1 MPKDKDKKTDP
12 GEEFSLDAIL
22 AEFGSG
28 ASTPAAPAEGG
39 PRPTQKPAEE
49 GEKPAQKPAKAE
61 KKPAQRAEKSTRK
74 PAQPPQKA
82 GKAPPAEDWED
93 DEDTIPFPVQKKKG
107 EAKPAQR
114 GQKTPPSRASQT
126 AGAQPLQPKAPPKPP
141 EKAPKRAPEKPLKE
155 TPRQAPKAPEKE
167 PVVTSPKAPKV
178 VPMTPRREPPQ
189 AEAGEGKVLEFPA
202 AEPESPLAAG
212 IEKLNKMADDFAGH
226 MYEEEGAEMDPQ
238 VRRVERLVPG
248 VDREEAPAPVRAR
261 RPRRQERPAPDL
273 PPDQLAKK
281 YTKGLSSARIRVNLA
296 FGVLCLLLYLT
307 LAESFPIPIPVA
319 LARDAALRC
328 YALAGVQIGV
338 ILLCFDTFVRALA
351 KPFRFRM
358 GLDLLM
364 ALGNL
369 TVLLDALTLP
379 ALSGGEPT
387 RQPLCAAAAMTL
399 WWTAWGG
406 VQKQRGQRL
415 ACRTAAA
422 ASQPYR
428 VTRDEGK
435 WNGRDTYAKWSG
447 KSVGFGS
454 QIQASD
460 GAERIFA
467 RFAPVLLCAC
477 ILFAIIATLGKGRPR
492 DILWALG
499 AILTAASPLSAAICF
514 GLPWRRLSLRLSKS
528 GAALAGWEGAVNTTG
543 GSNLLL
549 GDADLFPPG
558 SVSLNGVKVF
568 GDISVDKVVSV
579 TATVIRDSGSGLE
592 KIFHDLLRSQGT
604 TYRRGEKLLAYEG
617 GGVSEIIHDE
627 LVLVG
632 SAPFM
637 LLMEVPLPPGLNV
650 KNAVFCAID
659 GELQGI
665 FALNYHLNPAVPY
678 ALDSLIHN
686 RITPVLCTRDF
697 NLIPSMLRQR
707 FKLPVDKMEFPPIER
722 RRELSA
728 PDQDHSDALAAL
740 LCREGVGPYAEA
752 VVGAHRLRT
761 AVRMSA
767 VLACLASVVG
777 ALLAFYLTFLGAY
790 ASLTTVNLL
799 VFLLAWL
806 VPAPLIA
813 GWVDRY

>member
-1 MPKDKDKKTDP
+1 MPKDKDKRTDP

-28 ASTPAAPAEGG
+28 GSTPDAPAEGE
-39 PRPTQKPAEE
+39 PRPAQKPAQP
-49 GEKPAQKPAKAE
+49 GEKPAQTGERPAQKSAKTGKKPLQKAE
-61 KKPAQRAEKSTRK
+61 KPARK
-74 PAQPPQKA
+74 PAQPPKKA
-82 GKAPPAEDWED
+82 GETPKTGNWED
-93 DEDTIPFPVQKKKG
+93 DEDTIPFPAQKKRG
-107 EAKPAQR
+107 EPKPAQK
-114 GQKTPPSRASQT
+114 GQKTPPSRPPQT
-126 AGAQPLQPKAPPKPP
+126 AGAQAVQPKAQPKEP
-141 EKAPKRAPEKPLKE
+141 EKAPKRAPEKPLEKAPAK
-155 TPRQAPKAPEKE
+155 TPPSQPPKAPEKE
-167 PVVTSPKAPKV
+167 PPKADP
-178 VPMTPRREPPQ
+178 
-189 AEAGEGKVLEFPA
+189 GENKVLEFPT

-212 IEKLNKMADDFAGH
+212 IEKLNRMADDFAGH

-248 VDREEAPAPVRAR
+248 VDREEPAPPVRAR

-273 PPDQLAKK
+273 PPDQLVKK

-319 LARDAALRC
+319 LARDASLRC
-328 YALAGVQIGV
+328 YALAVVQLGV
-338 ILLCFDTFVRALA
+338 ILLCLDTFVRALA

-358 GLDLLM
+358 GLDLPM

-369 TVLLDALTLP
+369 AVLLDALTLP
-379 ALSGGEPT
+379 ALSGGEVT

-422 ASQPYR
+422 ASEPYR

-460 GAERIFA
+460 GAERTFA
-467 RFAPVLLCAC
+467 RFAPVILCAC

-499 AILTAASPLSAAICF
+499 AILTAASPLSAALCF
-514 GLPWRRLSLRLSKS
+514 GLPWRRLSLRLGKS
-528 GAALAGWEGAVNTTG
+528 GAALAGWNGAVNTTG
-543 GSNLLL
+543 GANLLL

-558 SVSLNGVKVF
+558 SVSLNGVKIF

-592 KIFHDLLRSQGT
+592 KVFHDLLRSQGT

-617 GGVSEIIHDE
+617 GGVSEMIHDE
-627 LVLVG
+627 LILVG

-659 GELQGI
+659 GELRGI

-686 RITPVLCTRDF
+686 KITPVLCTRDF

-761 AVRMSA
+761 AVRLSA
-767 VLACLASVVG
+767 ALACLASAVG

-790 ASLTTVNLL
+790 ASLTTMNLT

>member
-1 MPKDKDKKTDP
+1 MPKDKDNKQTP

-28 ASTPAAPAEGG
+28 AEVPTPSPDQGE
-39 PRPTQKPAEE
+39 RKPAQIPEKPAQKGKKPAPK
-49 GEKPAQKPAKAE
+49 GEKPAQKAAQSG
-61 KKPAQRAEKSTRK
+61 KKPAKSAQEPAKTAGQSPKKPAEKPDKGRK
-74 PAQPPQKA
+74 IPA
-82 GKAPPAEDWED
+82 GKA
-93 DEDTIPFPVQKKKG
+93 
-107 EAKPAQR
+107 
-114 GQKTPPSRASQT
+114 
-126 AGAQPLQPKAPPKPP
+126 
-141 EKAPKRAPEKPLKE
+141 KE
-155 TPRQAPKAPEKE
+155 EEPKAPEPIPFPQQPRQAEGEEE
-167 PVVTSPKAPKV
+167 PAPRRRAKAAPEDHKAPTEPPKA
-178 VPMTPRREPPQ
+178 TPQED
-189 AEAGEGKVLEFPA
+189 KVLEFPGGEP
-202 AEPESPLAAG
+202 EPESPLAAG
-212 IEKLNKMADDFAGH
+212 LEKLNKMADDFAGH

-248 VDREEAPAPVRAR
+248 VDREEAAPVRTR
-261 RPRRQERPAPDL
+261 RPRRQEQPAPDL
-273 PPDQLAKK
+273 PPAALAKQ
-281 YTKGLSSARIRVNLA
+281 YTKGLSSARIRANLA
-296 FGVLCLLLYLT
+296 FGVLCILLYLT
-307 LAESFPIPIPVA
+307 MAESLPIPIPVA
-319 LARDAALRC
+319 LAKDPALRC
-328 YALAGVQIGV
+328 YALAGVQVGV
-338 ILLCFDTFVRALA
+338 ILLCVDTFIQALV
-351 KPFRFRM
+351 KPLKFRM
-358 GLDLLM
+358 GIDLIM
-364 ALGNL
+364 ALANIV
-369 TVLLDALTLP
+369 VLLDALTLP
-379 ALSGGEPT
+379 ALSGGDIQ

-399 WWTAWGG
+399 WWTAWGN

-422 ASQPYR
+422 ASEPYR

-467 RFAPVLLCAC
+467 RFTPVILCASV
-477 ILFAIIATLGKGRPR
+477 LFTLIATLGRNRPQ

-528 GAALAGWEGAVNTTG
+528 GAALAGWEGVVNTTG

-568 GDISVDKVVSV
+568 GDVSVDKVVAV
-579 TATVIRDSGSGLE
+579 TATVIRDSGSGLD
-592 KIFHDLLRSQGT
+592 KVFHDLLRSQGT
-604 TYRRGEKLLAYEG
+604 TYRKGEKLIAYEA
-617 GGVSEIIHDE
+617 GGVSEMIRDE

-637 LLMEVPLPPGLNV
+637 ILMEVPLPPGLNV

-686 RITPVLCTRDF
+686 KITPVLCTRDF

-707 FKLPVDKMEFPPIER
+707 FKLPVDKLEFPPVER

-728 PDQDHSDALAAL
+728 PDQEHSDALAAI

-752 VVGAHRLRT
+752 VVGARRLRT
-761 AVRMSA
+761 AVRLSA
-767 VLACLASVVG
+767 VLACLASTVG
-777 ALLAFYLTFLGAY
+777 ALLGFYLTFLAAY
-790 ASLTTVNLL
+790 ASLTTMNLL